1 MAERRKKLIRAEA
14 ILPMSPD
21 DVPVTFSGPSPERGD
36 AGNVAR
42 MTLAMEARRGPM
54 PEAAE
59 MARYKEVDP
68 EAPRVILAEFQRQA
82 EHRRAMEVRAL
93 AIDETFAAASI
104 AADRR
109 GTFCALAV
117 VLTFLAASVSL
128 IATSHDV
135 AGTVLG
141 TVDLVALATVF
152 VFGRVRGD
160 DTEGDAK

>member
-14 ILPMSPD
+14 ILPMGPG
-21 DVPVTFSGPSPERGD
+21 DVPVTFSGSALERGD
-36 AGNVAR
+36 PGNVAR

-82 EHRRAMEVRAL
+82 EHRRAMELRELELDA
-93 AIDETFAAASI
+93 EMAAATI

-128 IATSHDV
+128 IATGHDV

-152 VFGRVRGD
+152 VFGRARSD
-160 DTEGDAK
+160 EGESENE